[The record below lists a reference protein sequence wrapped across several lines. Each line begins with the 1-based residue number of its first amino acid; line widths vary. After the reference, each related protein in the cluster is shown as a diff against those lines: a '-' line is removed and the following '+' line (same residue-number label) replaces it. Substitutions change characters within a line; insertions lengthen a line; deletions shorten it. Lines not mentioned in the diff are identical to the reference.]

1 MRYPDGGG
9 LTAEQRLRRE
19 QVRLRAADRFAEGA
33 TDAQVAREFRV
44 SRMSANRWRR
54 ALENGGRQALASRGP
69 VGRYA
74 SWTRPNWHVWR
85 RSWPAGRWP
94 TGGRISAGRWRGSPR

>member
-1 MRYPDGGG
+1 MRHPDGGG

-19 QVRLRAADRFAEGA
+19 QVRMRAADRFAEGA

-54 ALENGGRQALASRGP
+54 ALENGGRQALVSRGCP
-69 VGRYA
+69 CGEA
-74 SWTRPNWHVWR
+74 GAC
-85 RSWPAGRWP
+85 RSPACSPPAP
-94 TGGRISAGRWRGSPR
+94 TARTTGCG